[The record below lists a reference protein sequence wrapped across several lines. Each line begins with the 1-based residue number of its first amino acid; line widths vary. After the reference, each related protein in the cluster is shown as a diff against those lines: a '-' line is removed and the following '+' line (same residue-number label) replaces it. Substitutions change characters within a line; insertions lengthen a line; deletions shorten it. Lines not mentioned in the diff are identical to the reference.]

1 MKDKKTKVVKA
12 KSKKG
17 KKKLSKKTTKKS
29 ADSVDDPA
37 IIVIDDNLEVDQEK
51 EMEERKAYL
60 EEARSQDSG
69 DWLNIYPFY
78 WVIEN
83 MRALCLI
90 TIKPGTIDKVIT
102 LLVKKRK
109 IAKEI
114 LPVTGRADVCV
125 LLNGSIDDINTTVMD
140 FKKINYIVS
149 TETLI
154 EMEVDLGW

>member
-1 MKDKKTKVVKA
+1 
-12 KSKKG
+12 
-17 KKKLSKKTTKKS
+17 
-29 ADSVDDPA
+29 
-37 IIVIDDNLEVDQEK
+37 
-51 EMEERKAYL
+51 
-60 EEARSQDSG
+60 
-69 DWLNIYPFY
+69 
-78 WVIEN
+78 

-90 TIKPGTIDKVIT
+90 TIKPGTIDEVIIS
-102 LLVKKRK
+102 LIKKRK

-125 LLNGSIDDINTTVMD
+125 LLNGSIDNINIAVMD

>member
-1 MKDKKTKVVKA
+1 
-12 KSKKG
+12 
-17 KKKLSKKTTKKS
+17 
-29 ADSVDDPA
+29 
-37 IIVIDDNLEVDQEK
+37 
-51 EMEERKAYL
+51 
-60 EEARSQDSG
+60 
-69 DWLNIYPFY
+69 
-78 WVIEN
+78 

-102 LLVKKRK
+102 SLMKKRK

-125 LLNGSIDDINTTVMD
+125 LLNGSIDNINTTVID
-140 FKKINYIVS
+140 FKKIDNIVS